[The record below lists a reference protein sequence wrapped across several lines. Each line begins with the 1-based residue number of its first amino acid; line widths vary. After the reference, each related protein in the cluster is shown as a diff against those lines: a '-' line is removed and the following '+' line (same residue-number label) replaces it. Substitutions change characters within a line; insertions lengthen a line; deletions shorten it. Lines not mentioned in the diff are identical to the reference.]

1 MASSRAP
8 TRTRLGLGLGLGLGL
23 AHPHPN
29 LNPNPNTNQAY
40 LRELPEDL
48 WGEVRPHLEHLLQNG
63 ELLQSGELNGA
74 LAPAELLQARV

>member
-1 MASSRAP
+1 MRSSRRPPA
-8 TRTRLGLGLGLGLGL
+8 RLGLGLGLGL
-23 AHPHPN
+23 AHPHPHPHV
-29 LNPNPNTNQAY
+29 NPNPNPNQPY
-40 LRELPEDL
+40 LRKLPEDL